1 MDIRQLSVSYQLDQD
16 RILVRVNTSVNEE
29 VLMWLTRHM
38 MLRLWPMINRVV
50 IDHLAIPADAKTD
63 GYVDLNAIGPGTR
76 KMLAD
81 MRRQEA
87 VEKADFSTPYQG
99 EVAARPLG
107 ETPLLVTEVNLT
119 PKTNGQLQMN
129 FKELLREPASNRGFQ
144 LDMPADLVFGERT
157 KIYTTKLLTGH
168 GLGAGGVL
176 ETAVAALTYETGQI
190 PAPRLVAEAHPR
202 VLNGVTQ
209 RQPGATLK
217 SSIGMGGYNAA
228 LVIDRLT
235 D

>member
-144 LDMPADLVFGERT
+144 MDMPADLVFGV
-157 KIYTTKLLTGH
+157 IQLLHLALQQSQWQLASPVST
-168 GLGAGGVL
+168 V
-176 ETAVAALTYETGQI
+176 VATVVDVTDEVDLSPDATRPTY
-190 PAPRLVAEAHPR
+190 
-202 VLNGVTQ
+202 LN
-209 RQPGATLK
+209 
-217 SSIGMGGYNAA
+217 
-228 LVIDRLT
+228 
-235 D
+235 

>member
-29 VLMWLTRHM
+29 VQMWLTRHM
-38 MLRLWPMINRVV
+38 MQRLWPMINRVV

-63 GYVDLNAIGPGTR
+63 GYVDFNAMGPSTR
-76 KMLAD
+76 QMLAD
-81 MRRQEA
+81 LRRQEV

-144 LDMPADLVFGERT
+144 LDMPADLVFGV
-157 KIYTTKLLTGH
+157 IQLLHHALQQSQWQLVGTTTS
-168 GLGAGGVL
+168 
-176 ETAVAALTYETGQI
+176 AVATIVEVGEEIDLSPDATRPTY
-190 PAPRLVAEAHPR
+190 
-202 VLNGVTQ
+202 LN
-209 RQPGATLK
+209 
-217 SSIGMGGYNAA
+217 
-228 LVIDRLT
+228 
-235 D
+235 

>member
-144 LDMPADLVFGERT
+144 LDMPADLVFGV
-157 KIYTTKLLTGH
+157 IQLLHQALQQSQWQLASPVST
-168 GLGAGGVL
+168 V
-176 ETAVAALTYETGQI
+176 VATVVDVTDEVDLSPDATR
-190 PAPRLVAEAHPR
+190 PAY
-202 VLNGVTQ
+202 LN
-209 RQPGATLK
+209 
-217 SSIGMGGYNAA
+217 
-228 LVIDRLT
+228 
-235 D
+235 

>member
-29 VLMWLTRHM
+29 VRMWLTRHM

-144 LDMPADLVFGERT
+144 LDMPADLVFGV
-157 KIYTTKLLTGH
+157 IQLLHLALQQSQWQLASPAST
-168 GLGAGGVL
+168 V
-176 ETAVAALTYETGQI
+176 VATVVDVTDEVDLSPDATRPTY
-190 PAPRLVAEAHPR
+190 
-202 VLNGVTQ
+202 LN
-209 RQPGATLK
+209 
-217 SSIGMGGYNAA
+217 
-228 LVIDRLT
+228 
-235 D
+235 